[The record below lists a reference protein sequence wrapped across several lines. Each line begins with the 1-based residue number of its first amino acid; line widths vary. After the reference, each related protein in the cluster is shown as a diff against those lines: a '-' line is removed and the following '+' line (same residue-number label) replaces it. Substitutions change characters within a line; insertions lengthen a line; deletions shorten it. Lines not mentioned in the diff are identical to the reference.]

1 MSSSNAD
8 SKPRV
13 AVTAGLRGAAW
24 NPKRMAA
31 KPYTTTP
38 YPMPTEDGAGVMGF
52 LFARGGEKRA
62 VLAMHPRELVMAHYL
77 VPDVL
82 DAGWAFWAQAPR
94 SIGNDLRLEHEIALH
109 DVAVGMRQ
117 LRKLGFEQIVLL
129 GNSGGAGLLTYY
141 QQQALAAPDKRIAR
155 TPAGRPT
162 KLEQATLPPA
172 DGLLLV
178 SPHPGQ
184 GVLLMNALDPSV
196 TDEDDAFSSDPSLDP
211 FNPANGFRRPP
222 ESAQYSPE
230 FVEKYRAAQRA
241 RCEKLDER
249 ARAAIAEKR
258 AALARLKEKPN
269 KQDKLLSAY
278 APIFQVWRTD
288 ADLRCWDTSLD
299 PSDRLVGTLWG
310 ADPAVSNLG
319 SVGFA
324 RNVTPESW
332 LSTWSGLSSNASMA
346 KCVGDIEQPVLLI
359 EYTGDNCVFP
369 SDVKAI
375 FEGLRSTNKR
385 HERVRGNHHGMPV
398 AEGDP
403 PGQVIAGQLIQ
414 EWLNATFN

>member
-1 MSSSNAD
+1 MTQVNSE
-8 SKPRV
+8 SKPKV

-31 KPYTTTP
+31 KPYSMVP
-38 YPMPTEDGAGVMGF
+38 FPMPTEDGAGVMGF
-52 LFARGGEKRA
+52 LFSRGGEKNV

-77 VPDVL
+77 IPDVL

-109 DVAVGMRQ
+109 DVAAGMRQ
-117 LRKLGFEQIVLL
+117 LRKLGFEKTVLL
-129 GNSGGAGLLTYY
+129 GNSGGAGLLTFY
-141 QQQALAAPDKRIAR
+141 QQQALTAPEKRIER
-155 TPAGRPT
+155 TPGGRPT
-162 KLEQATLPPA
+162 KLAQATLPPA

-184 GVLLMNALDPSV
+184 GVLLLNALDPSV
-196 TDEDDAFSSDPSLDP
+196 TDEDDAFSSDSTLDP
-211 FNPANGFRRPP
+211 FNPVNGFRRPP
-222 ESAQYSPE
+222 ESAKYSSE
-230 FVEKYRAAQRA
+230 FIAKYRAAQRE
-241 RCEKLDER
+241 RCERLDQR
-249 ARAAIAEKR
+249 ARDAIAEKR

-269 KQDKLLSAY
+269 KQDKLLASY

-288 ADLRCWDTSLD
+288 ADLRCWDTSID
-299 PSDRLVGTLWG
+299 SSDRLVGTLWG

-332 LSTWSGLSSNASMA
+332 LSTWSGLSSNAAME
-346 KCVGDIEQPVLLI
+346 KCVGAIDQPVLLI

-369 SDVKAI
+369 SDVNGI
-375 FEGLRSTNKR
+375 FAGLRSHQKH
-385 HERVRGNHHGMPV
+385 HERVRGNHHGMPL
-398 AEGDP
+398 ADGEAS
-403 PGQVIAGQLIQ
+403 GQVIAGQLIQ
-414 EWLNATFN
+414 EWLKANFN